1 MEFYNDPYPHYVIDN
16 FVDDEIAHKLSNEF
30 MSFDSEHWFS
40 YGNQVEV
47 KKACNNWYHF
57 PEETYKFFQ
66 YLNSPAFVQ
75 SLSDMTGV
83 QLVPDHGLHGAGW
96 HIQPTGGKLNVH
108 LDYSIHPKLGLER
121 KFNFIFYLTP
131 NWNTTWGGNLEMWT
145 HDSETNQPKELI
157 KTIENKFNRAVI
169 FDTTYNSWHGFSQQI
184 NCPEDVYRK
193 SIAMYYLCEPSE
205 NAAKRSRALFAPT
218 EDQKN
223 DPEIMQFIEQ
233 RAK

>member
-16 FVDDEIAHKLSNEF
+16 FVDDEIAYKLSNEF
-30 MSFDSEHWFS
+30 MSFDSNHWFS
-40 YGNQVEV
+40 YDNEIEV
-47 KKACNNWYHF
+47 KKTSNNWYNF

-83 QLVPDHGLHGAGW
+83 QLIPDHGLHGAGW

-121 KFNFIFYLTP
+121 RFNFIFYLTP
-131 NWNTTWGGNLEMWT
+131 NWDTTWGGNLEMWS
-145 HDSETNQPKELI
+145 HDIETNQPKELI
-157 KTIENKFNRAVI
+157 KTVENKFNRVVI
-169 FDTTYNSWHGFSQQI
+169 FDTSYNSWHGFSQPI

-205 NAAKRSRALFAPT
+205 NAAKRGRALFAPT

-223 DPEIMQFIEQ
+223 NPEIMKLIE
-233 RAK
+233 RRVK

>member
-1 MEFYNDPYPHYVIDN
+1 MEFYDDPYPHYVIDN

-30 MSFDSEHWFS
+30 MHFDSEHWFS
-40 YGNQVEV
+40 YNNKIEI
-47 KKACNNWYHF
+47 KKTTNNWYNF

-83 QLVPDHGLHGAGW
+83 YLIPDHGLHGAGW

-121 KFNFIFYLTP
+121 RFNFIFYLTP
-131 NWNTTWGGNLEMWT
+131 NWDTAWGGNLEMWS
-145 HDSETNQPKELI
+145 HDEETNQPKDLI
-157 KTIENKFNRAVI
+157 KTVDNKFNRAVI
-169 FDTTYNSWHGFSQQI
+169 FDTSYNSWHGFSQPI
-184 NCPEDVYRK
+184 NCPKDVYRK

-205 NAAKRSRALFAPT
+205 NATKRGRALFAPT

-223 DPEIMQFIEQ
+223 DPEIMKLIEQ
-233 RAK
+233 RVK

>member
-1 MEFYNDPYPHYVIDN
+1 MQFYNDPYPHYVIDN

-30 MSFDSEHWFS
+30 MSFDSTNWFS
-40 YGNQVEV
+40 YGNAIEV
-47 KKACNNWYHF
+47 KKTCNNWYNF
-57 PEETYKFFQ
+57 PGETYKFFQ

-131 NWNTTWGGNLEMWT
+131 NWNTLWGGNLEMWS

-157 KTIENKFNRAVI
+157 KTVENKFNRAVI

-223 DPEIMQFIEQ
+223 DSEIMQFIEQ
-233 RAK
+233 RAQ

>member
-66 YLNSPAFVQ
+66 YLNSPAFIQ

-83 QLVPDHGLHGAGW
+83 QLVADHGLHGAGW
-96 HIQPTGGKLNVH
+96 HIQSTGGKFNVH

-121 KFNFIFYLTP
+121 RFNFIFYLTP
-131 NWNTTWGGNLEMWT
+131 NWNTSWGGNLEMWT

-223 DPEIMQFIEQ
+223 HPEIMQFIEQ

>member
-1 MEFYNDPYPHYVIDN
+1 MEFYDDPYPHYVIDN

-30 MSFDSEHWFS
+30 MHFDSEHWFS
-40 YGNQVEV
+40 YNNKIEI
-47 KKACNNWYHF
+47 KKTSNNWYNF

-83 QLVPDHGLHGAGW
+83 QLIPDHGLHGAGW

-121 KFNFIFYLTP
+121 RFNLIFYLTP
-131 NWNTTWGGNLEMWT
+131 NWDTTWGGNLEMWS
-145 HDSETNQPKELI
+145 HDSETNQPKQLV
-157 KTIENKFNRAVI
+157 KTVENKFNRVVI
-169 FDTTYNSWHGFSQQI
+169 FDTSYNSWHGFSQPI
-184 NCPEDVYRK
+184 NCPGDVYRK

-205 NAAKRSRALFAPT
+205 NAAKRCRALFAPT

-223 DPEIMQFIEQ
+223 DPEIMKLIEQ
-233 RAK
+233 RVK